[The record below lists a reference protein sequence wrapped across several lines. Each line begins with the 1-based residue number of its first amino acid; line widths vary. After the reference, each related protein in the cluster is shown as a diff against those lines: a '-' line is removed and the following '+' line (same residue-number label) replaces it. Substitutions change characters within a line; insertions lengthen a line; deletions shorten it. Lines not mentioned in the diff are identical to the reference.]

1 MQVRKIEEN
10 LILQNGGSECF
21 QNFVVVLNDQ
31 LFQGDVA
38 LQVFLLAS
46 VIKSIDSQLNCYGWF
61 GVIPSTE
68 QEKATFFNCFKLVI
82 LKDFRP

>member
-10 LILQNGGSECF
+10 LILQNGGSKCF

-68 QEKATFFNCFKLVI
+68 QEKATFFNCFKQVI
-82 LKDFRP
+82 LKDLRP